1 MTIEEIIAY
10 GAEYGTTLTEQ
21 QIYNFYGNHKGC
33 PTALDLA
40 IFVGAMDENMNMLPK
55 KEVAK

>member
-1 MTIEEIIAY
+1 MTIQEIIAY
-10 GAEYGTTLTEQ
+10 GAEYGTELCEQ
-21 QIYNFYGNHKGC
+21 QIIHFYANHKGC

-55 KEVAK
+55 KGDK